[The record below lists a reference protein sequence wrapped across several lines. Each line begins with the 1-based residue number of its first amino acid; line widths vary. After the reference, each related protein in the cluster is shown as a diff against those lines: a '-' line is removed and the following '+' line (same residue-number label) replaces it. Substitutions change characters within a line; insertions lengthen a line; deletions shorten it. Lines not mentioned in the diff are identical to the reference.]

1 MQDKSSYTNPNK
13 PQISDGLQN
22 FINAMVEEIVLKG
35 EAFDEQKKKWLK
47 KYSEAEGIDYH
58 EIEKRLGMLL
68 IAIDI
73 KKDYSDKKMTD
84 LILNL
89 SSVCLLHSDFSK
101 KIISQIPNH
110 TQKANV
116 TPEQFNELLLEL
128 DSMRHQVK
136 VENNTNKL
144 IKEENEKLIVENK
157 NLKQQVISNYNWAR
171 ELESKLNSGMTKIK

>member
-1 MQDKSSYTNPNK
+1 MTDKSSYSNSNN
-13 PQISDGLQN
+13 PQISEGLQN
-22 FINAMVEEIVLKG
+22 FINAMVEEIVLKS

-47 KYSEAEGIDYH
+47 KYSEAEGFDYH

-89 SSVCLLHSDFSK
+89 SYLCLLHSDFSK

-128 DSMRHQVK
+128 DSMRHQIK
-136 VENNTNKL
+136 VEKKSNL
-144 IKEENEKLIVENK
+144 ILKEQNEKLNFENK

-171 ELESKLNSGMTKIK
+171 ELENKFNNDK